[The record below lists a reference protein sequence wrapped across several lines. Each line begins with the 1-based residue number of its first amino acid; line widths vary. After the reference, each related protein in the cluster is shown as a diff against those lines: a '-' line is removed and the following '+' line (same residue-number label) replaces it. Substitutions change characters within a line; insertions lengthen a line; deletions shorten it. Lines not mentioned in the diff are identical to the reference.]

1 MLTLFRALL
10 DRLQALFALGA
21 ARALEAEALALDAER
36 RAELLRQADRYDA
49 EGLPVVARYLRR
61 QAEALGSQHP
71 LAGVVPAARH
81 LLDTPPVADARPPA
95 LPAPGREGAS
105 GPRGR
110 KPALRLYRPPKGE
123 KL

>member
-10 DRLQALFALGA
+10 DRLKALFALSA
-21 ARALEAEALALDAER
+21 ARALEAGSLALDAER
-36 RAELLRQADRYDA
+36 RADLLRQADRYDA
-49 EGLPVVARYLRR
+49 EGLPAVARYLRR
-61 QAEALGSQHP
+61 QAEVVGGQPP

-95 LPAPGREGAS
+95 LPAPDRAGSSR
-105 GPRGR
+105 PRGR

-123 KL
+123 HP